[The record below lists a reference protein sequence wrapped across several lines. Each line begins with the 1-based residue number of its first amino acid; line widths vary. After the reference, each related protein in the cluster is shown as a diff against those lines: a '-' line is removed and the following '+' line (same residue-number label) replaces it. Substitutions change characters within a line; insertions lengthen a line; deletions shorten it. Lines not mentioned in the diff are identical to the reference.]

1 MPKYDNSERLS
12 TVSDQDWRKALDEL
26 TAYLRWRLKGRTK
39 WGAHS
44 ERVLEIPA
52 LDYYTEEAA
61 AKLIEGCWKWQDRY
75 SLAEQLIEIAS
86 NLITKQAERW
96 KREHGGMDLRNQ
108 GIMDLRN
115 DGTMD
120 LGNQGEMDSG
130 FRRKVPEFI
139 ELREPERLPDM
150 VDPSTGSGT
159 EEELLDE
166 TYSVVYGLVADDEEL
181 TLFVSAIE
189 HCGNFKDLP
198 EHTGWEMKK
207 VYRLME
213 KLMRRVRRNYGIRDS
228 RNYGIRDSRNYGI
241 EDSEDGKKR
250 MKLLEKIYMFEAE
263 RKAAEESYDAFG
275 VTREEHQ
282 ERMLAFIHRK
292 LEEVNTNLSNKT
304 NGLNEH

>member
-39 WGAHS
+39 WGVHS

-75 SLAEQLIEIAS
+75 TLGEQLIQIAG

-96 KREHGGMDLRNQ
+96 KRNQ
-108 GIMDLRN
+108 GIMDLGN
-115 DGTMD
+115 DGTTD
-120 LGNQGEMDSG
+120 DTDFTDEART
-130 FRRKVPEFI
+130 RRKRPEFI
-139 ELREPERLPDM
+139 ELREPERLPDC

-166 TYSVVYGLVADDEEL
+166 TYSLVYGLVADDEEL

-228 RNYGIRDSRNYGI
+228 RNQGIRDSRNQGI
-241 EDSEDGKKR
+241 EDSEEGKKR
-250 MKLLEKIYMFEAE
+250 MRLLEKIEKFYFEAQ
-263 RKAAEESYDAFG
+263 KAEESYDAFG
-275 VTREEHQ
+275 TTREVHQ
-282 ERMLAFIHRK
+282 EKMLEFINLK
-292 LEEVNTNLSNKT
+292 LEEVK
-304 NGLNEH
+304 GERKK

>member
-61 AKLIEGCWKWQDRY
+61 AKLIEGCWKWQERY
-75 SLAEQLIEIAS
+75 SLGEQLTQIAG

-96 KREHGGMDLRNQ
+96 KRVH
-108 GIMDLRN
+108 
-115 DGTMD
+115 
-120 LGNQGEMDSG
+120 LGWDEDEFQDSGFKFQDSG

-139 ELREPERLPDM
+139 ELREPERLPDC

-228 RNYGIRDSRNYGI
+228 RNQGTMEARNQGIRDPRNYGI

-250 MKLLEKIYMFEAE
+250 MKLLDKIYMFEAE

-282 ERMLAFIHRK
+282 ERMLAFIHKK
-292 LEEVNTNLSNKT
+292 LEEANTDYT
-304 NGLNEH
+304 D

>member
-61 AKLIEGCWKWQDRY
+61 AKLIEGNWKWQDRY
-75 SLAEQLIEIAS
+75 TLGEQLTQIAG

-96 KREHGGMDLRNQ
+96 KREHPAAPQSEELRVKS
-108 GIMDLRN
+108 
-115 DGTMD
+115 
-120 LGNQGEMDSG
+120 EE
-130 FRRKVPEFI
+130 FFPRKPEFI

-189 HCGNFKDLP
+189 HCGNFRDLP

-213 KLMRRVRRNYGIRDS
+213 KLMRRIRRFKVHGS
-228 RNYGIRDSRNYGI
+228 RFMVLE
-241 EDSEDGKKR
+241 EDSDEGKKR
-250 MKLLEKIYMFEAE
+250 MRLLEKIYLFEAE

-282 ERMLAFIHRK
+282 ERMLALIHK
-292 LEEVNTNLSNKT
+292 KMEEANTDCT
-304 NGLNEH
+304 D